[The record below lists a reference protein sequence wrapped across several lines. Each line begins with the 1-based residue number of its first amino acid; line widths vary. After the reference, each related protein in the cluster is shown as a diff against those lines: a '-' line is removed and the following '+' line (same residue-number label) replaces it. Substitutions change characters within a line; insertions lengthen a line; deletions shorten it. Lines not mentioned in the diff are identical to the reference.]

1 MIHYCIALS
10 MLPVLF
16 YLLLT
21 FSLLLILFPEFILPV
36 DVKKITFGKN
46 KERLYV
52 TSNGAHKEEDN

>member
-1 MIHYCIALS
+1 MALS
-10 MLPVLF
+10 MLPALF

-21 FSLLLILFPEFILPV
+21 FSLFLVSFSEFIMPV

-52 TSNGAHKEEDN
+52 ISNGAYKEAVN

>member
-1 MIHYCIALS
+1 MALS
-10 MLPVLF
+10 MLPALF

-21 FSLLLILFPEFILPV
+21 FSLFLVSFPEFIMPV

-52 TSNGAHKEEDN
+52 ISNGAYKEAVN